1 MTGCQSVRFC
11 NKPDLYSVD
20 YQTVADKKKE
30 KSEIF
35 PFLEWENLF
44 LFMFC
49 ATADYKTDEK
59 LRTITLILT
68 WSALTNIRTYKAK
81 THSHVRV
88 KMKFF
93 MVIGFVAFTLFSRLM
108 L

>member
-1 MTGCQSVRFC
+1 M
-11 NKPDLYSVD
+11 
-20 YQTVADKKKE
+20 ADKKKE

-44 LFMFC
+44 LYMFST
-49 ATADYKTDEK
+49 TADYETAQKS
-59 LRTITLILT
+59 RTITLKLT

-88 KMKFF
+88 NLVPVFGTEVNSKNGTNSWFF
-93 MVIGFVAFTLFSRLM
+93 FQVIKILSGKSLT
-108 L
+108 

>member
-44 LFMFC
+44 LYMFST
-49 ATADYKTDEK
+49 TADYETAQKS
-59 LRTITLILT
+59 RTITLKLT

-88 KMKFF
+88 K
-93 MVIGFVAFTLFSRLM
+93 FTLQGVRSYIWSR
-108 L
+108 

>member
-1 MTGCQSVRFC
+1 M
-11 NKPDLYSVD
+11 
-20 YQTVADKKKE
+20 ADKKKE

-44 LFMFC
+44 LYMFST
-49 ATADYKTDEK
+49 TADYETAQKS
-59 LRTITLILT
+59 RTITLKLT

-88 KMKFF
+88 KTT
-93 MVIGFVAFTLFSRLM
+93 VAFYCTNPSLKERWLYLELFQL
-108 L
+108 

>member
-1 MTGCQSVRFC
+1 M
-11 NKPDLYSVD
+11 
-20 YQTVADKKKE
+20 ADKKKE

-44 LFMFC
+44 LYMFST
-49 ATADYKTDEK
+49 TADYETAQKS
-59 LRTITLILT
+59 RTITLKLT

-88 KMKFF
+88 NNHNKF
-93 MVIGFVAFTLFSRLM
+93 VKEVNGYKIKVDIKKTWY
-108 L
+108 

>member
-1 MTGCQSVRFC
+1 M
-11 NKPDLYSVD
+11 
-20 YQTVADKKKE
+20 ADKKKE

-44 LFMFC
+44 LYMFST
-49 ATADYKTDEK
+49 TADYETAQKS
-59 LRTITLILT
+59 RTITLKLT

-88 KMKFF
+88 KGVARSYLFLWELFRELQLWDRSETFHGCRADLVGELPFFKF
-93 MVIGFVAFTLFSRLM
+93 
-108 L
+108 

>member
-1 MTGCQSVRFC
+1 M
-11 NKPDLYSVD
+11 
-20 YQTVADKKKE
+20 ADKKKE

-44 LFMFC
+44 LYMFST
-49 ATADYKTDEK
+49 TADYETAGK
-59 LRTITLILT
+59 LRTITLKLT

-88 KMKFF
+88 NSERSKNGER
-93 MVIGFVAFTLFSRLM
+93 VPLM
-108 L
+108 SLPQ